1 AGGQFCADRAHRL
14 AGIVVVLPP
23 LRERGDD
30 SVLLAQQFLQQ
41 YAEAHRLPPKRLS
54 RTATAWLQR
63 YDWPGNVR
71 ELSHL
76 MERVTLLS
84 SEARIDPQTLERL
97 CLPRAP
103 AATHGVV
110 ALAEA
115 AHQPL
120 DEAARITEALRQTQ
134 GNVVQAARALGLSRK
149 AMRYRMRRYGIAR
162 PSDEGQE
169 TETSVCRDSGDA
181 VVPTAAWEQKPVA

>member
-41 YAEAHRLPPKRLS
+41 YAEAHRLPPKCLS
-54 RTATAWLQR
+54 RAATAWLQR

-84 SEARIDPQTLERL
+84 PEACIEPQTLERL

-103 AATHGVV
+103 SVTPGVV
-110 ALAEA
+110 APAEA
-115 AHQPL
+115 EGQPL
-120 DEAARITEALRQTQ
+120 DEPTRLTQALRQTQ
-134 GNVVQAARALGLSRK
+134 GNVMQAARVLGLSRK
-149 AMRYRMRRYGIAR
+149 ALRYRMQRYGLER
-162 PSDEGQE
+162 PRAAGQGEE
-169 TETSVCRDSGDA
+169 TAGHRH
-181 VVPTAAWEQKPVA
+181 TADTG